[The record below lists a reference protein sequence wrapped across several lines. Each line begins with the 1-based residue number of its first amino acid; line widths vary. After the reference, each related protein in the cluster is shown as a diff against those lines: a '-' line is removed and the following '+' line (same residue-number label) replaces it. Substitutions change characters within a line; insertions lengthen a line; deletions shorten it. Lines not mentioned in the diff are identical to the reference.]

1 MAAPRSQAA
10 YDVVIAGGGMVGA
23 ALACALGD
31 SGLKV
36 AVLENREPSP
46 PPAQGYDLRVSA
58 VTLASV
64 SIFQAVG
71 AWDAMKHRASPVRE
85 MKVFD
90 ATGTG
95 SIHFDA
101 AEMGEPCL
109 AYIIENNL
117 MQSALI
123 ERLHHF
129 TNIHYLCPVEI
140 ETLELNPDAA
150 MLKLKDGR
158 KLNARLL
165 VGADG
170 AQSRVRELA
179 GIERHRHVLN
189 QSSIVATVTTEKPHA
204 DTARQRFLPAG
215 PLAFL
220 PLPEPHTCSIV
231 WSADTARADA
241 LMALDDAAFLAE
253 LQTAFDT
260 LGQIKTVS
268 PRAVFPLALSL
279 AKSYVADRLALIG
292 DAAHTVHPLAGQGV
306 NLGYLD
312 AATLAEVLLDAAA
325 EKKDIGTTRV
335 LRRFERW
342 RKGDNMVTV
351 SITGGFRYLFSNELP
366 GVRELRNFGL
376 SLTDAATP
384 LKNLIMRRASGLEGE
399 LPRLARRAT

>member
-1 MAAPRSQAA
+1 
-10 YDVVIAGGGMVGA
+10 MVGA

-46 PPAQGYDLRVSA
+46 TPAQGHDLRVSA

-71 AWDAMKHRASPVRE
+71 AWEGIKHRAAPVRE
-85 MKVFD
+85 MKVWD
-90 ATGTG
+90 ATGKG

-101 AEMGEPCL
+101 AEMSEPCL
-109 AYIIENNL
+109 AYIIENSL
-117 MQSALI
+117 MQSALV

-129 TNIHYLCPVEI
+129 TNVHYLCPVEI
-140 ETLELNPDAA
+140 ETLELTPEAA
-150 MLKLKDGR
+150 AITLKDGR
-158 KLNARLL
+158 RLNARLL

-170 AQSRVRELA
+170 AQSHVRELA

-204 DTARQRFLPAG
+204 DTAWQRFLPTG

-231 WSADTARADA
+231 WSADTARAAA
-241 LMALDDAAFLAE
+241 LMALDDTAFLAE
-253 LQTAFDT
+253 LQTTFDT

-268 PRAVFPLALSL
+268 TRAMFPLALSH

-342 RKGDNMVTV
+342 RKGDNMLTV

-366 GVRELRNFGL
+366 GVRELRNLGL
-376 SLTDAATP
+376 SLTDVATP
-384 LKNLIMRRASGLEGE
+384 IKNLIMRRASGLEGD
-399 LPRLARRAT
+399 LPKLARRMAG